1 MFQSRWFKV
10 QNEMY
15 FARFNDEI
23 TKSWQSSFTDNDY
36 SAGKIKNNVAFN
48 KMPLRDPETILRMAE
63 YQAMIYCKSV
73 FDDLSVITNM
83 ATKNLRVGS
92 FKLETTG
99 YDYKHALFWY
109 LASNQAQ
116 SSLILVHRG
125 TSKQNADDVLVD
137 LDVLTLRQ
145 THPSLKQDFPYLNF
159 AEKSFVAQGFHS
171 RFKKEQQKVTEA
183 VHQALQKYPT
193 YSFIVVGHSLG
204 AAWAYLNAGYFA
216 GIPEYASRLSAVYT
230 FGQPLLGDAAFVD
243 ALASKIGI
251 NKIVRVVNKDDL
263 IPHIGCEKCLQPANV
278 NEKWI
283 SNTNGPTKWIDCQG
297 GYDETCSSGLECKD
311 LSWENHSSV
320 GNFSMRGEFC
330 RIKANAN

>member
-145 THPSLKQDFPYLNF
+145 THPSLKQD
-159 AEKSFVAQGFHS
+159 
-171 RFKKEQQKVTEA
+171 
-183 VHQALQKYPT
+183 
-193 YSFIVVGHSLG
+193 
-204 AAWAYLNAGYFA
+204 
-216 GIPEYASRLSAVYT
+216 
-230 FGQPLLGDAAFVD
+230 
-243 ALASKIGI
+243 
-251 NKIVRVVNKDDL
+251 
-263 IPHIGCEKCLQPANV
+263 
-278 NEKWI
+278 
-283 SNTNGPTKWIDCQG
+283 
-297 GYDETCSSGLECKD
+297 
-311 LSWENHSSV
+311 
-320 GNFSMRGEFC
+320 
-330 RIKANAN
+330 